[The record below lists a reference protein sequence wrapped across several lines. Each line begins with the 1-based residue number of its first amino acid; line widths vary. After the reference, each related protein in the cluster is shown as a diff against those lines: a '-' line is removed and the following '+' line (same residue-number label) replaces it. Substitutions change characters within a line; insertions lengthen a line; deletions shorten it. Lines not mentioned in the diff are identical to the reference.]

1 MKIKTSELQGV
12 ALDWAVAKCRGF
24 FSTEGQD
31 PEYWDSTSGVKHF
44 LSMRAERVHWT
55 CASTNRDEGY
65 KIVEREGIHLL
76 CNDDLTEWTASSP
89 RKNMVGWRL
98 LSWGPTPLVAAMRC
112 YVASKLGNEVDI
124 PDGLIQLGE
133 TK

>member
-1 MKIKTSELQGV
+1 MKVKTSELQGA
-12 ALDWAVAKCRGF
+12 ALNWVV
-24 FSTEGQD
+24 TQIE
-31 PEYWDSTSGVKHF
+31 SGAGPDKAQKQWRYF
-44 LSMRAERVHWT
+44 GRVFQPT
-55 CASTNRDEGY
+55 TNRDQGY
-65 KIVEREGIHLL
+65 EIVEREGIHLL

-124 PDGLIQLGE
+124 PDELTQLGE
-133 TK
+133 TV